1 VIRVTSDDIRSLPN
15 SSERSFVDP
24 VPDGFPVDN
33 IEEAAK
39 RRFHTASAQRKDA
52 EAIVHHE
59 YGQYRSND

>member
-1 VIRVTSDDIRSLPN
+1 
-15 SSERSFVDP
+15 